1 LDGFL
6 ETLSRSWFVAFLLLS
21 VRGQNLYGYEL
32 TERMARLGFG
42 ATRPGK
48 VYHTLRLMEE
58 EGLIF
63 PERSGPEY
71 LLSQRRYGRTGP
83 GEAYLEFLA
92 HTLEQYHKEIEL
104 FLRTY
109 EGLPAHEVHG

>member
-1 LDGFL
+1 
-6 ETLSRSWFVAFLLLS
+6 
-21 VRGQNLYGYEL
+21 LYEYEL

-63 PERSGPEY
+63 SERSGTEY
-71 LLSQRRYGRTGP
+71 LLSQRRYGPTGP
-83 GEAYLEFLA
+83 GEAYLAFLA
-92 HTLEQYHKEIEL
+92 HPLEQYRKEIEL